1 MLFCVIAVAEALFV
15 SESTTLPS
23 APSLNES
30 LSGPSSSGSWIII
43 TSVSSSVSAK
53 TNYLIVG
60 SNAGSK
66 LAKANQLGVK
76 IINED
81 EISEFLNEK

>member
-1 MLFCVIAVAEALFV
+1 MLRSIFTGFFAIVL
-15 SESTTLPS
+15 TLG
-23 APSLNES
+23 L
-30 LSGPSSSGSWIII
+30 GI
-43 TSVSSSVSAK
+43 SSVSAK

-76 IINED
+76 IVNED

>member
-1 MLFCVIAVAEALFV
+1 M
-15 SESTTLPS
+15 
-23 APSLNES
+23 
-30 LSGPSSSGSWIII
+30 
-43 TSVSSSVSAK
+43 SSSVSAK